1 MVGLQIKDAPFGSS
15 GTPDP
20 INKKVLEPLP
30 KLPFRLLIVAPS
42 FGGKT
47 TLILNL
53 LKFYENVFKK
63 SDLFLVSQT
72 AFTDPSWKKA
82 PIPVDN
88 RIDSYDEAWLQDIC
102 GLNEEFGSSS
112 TSTSRFKTNKFAKL
126 FGIDESRT
134 SVTKPKPHKLVI
146 FDDVIGSGFSK
157 RNGNTFL
164 DSFIT
169 RCRHHKVS
177 VIISTQKYKVVSS
190 TIRINVSAIILF
202 RIGNVT
208 ERKVIAEEQSDGVSP
223 QQFLEM
229 WANAVKPSRGF
240 LFIRKDLPPN
250 LGMFRNGF
258 SEEYI
263 L

>member
-1 MVGLQIKDAPFGSS
+1 
-15 GTPDP
+15 
-20 INKKVLEPLP
+20 
-30 KLPFRLLIVAPS
+30 
-42 FGGKT
+42 
-47 TLILNL
+47 
-53 LKFYENVFKK
+53 
-63 SDLFLVSQT
+63 
-72 AFTDPSWKKA
+72 
-82 PIPVDN
+82 
-88 RIDSYDEAWLQDIC
+88 
-102 GLNEEFGSSS
+102 
-112 TSTSRFKTNKFAKL
+112 
-126 FGIDESRT
+126 
-134 SVTKPKPHKLVI
+134 VI